1 MSNRLAVVS
10 AEDVDLVVEVFDG
23 LFIEGLITFK
33 EAMVVGN
40 V

>member
-10 AEDVDLVVEVFDG
+10 AEDVDLVVEVFDW
-23 LFIEGLITFK
+23 LFVEALITSK